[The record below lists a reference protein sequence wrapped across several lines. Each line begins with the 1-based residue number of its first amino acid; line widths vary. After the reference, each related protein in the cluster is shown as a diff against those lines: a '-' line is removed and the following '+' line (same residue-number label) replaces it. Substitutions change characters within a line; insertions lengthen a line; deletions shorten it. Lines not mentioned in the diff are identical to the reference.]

1 MVFFLKKKL
10 QRRSV
15 KPTSRFMIALTGA
28 VLLLFAVRPVN
39 AQNLVVTQP
48 TDFWFNYENTTTFTA
63 RTYEVPNHPSDPQ
76 LWLYNSEGSLIV
88 TNDDWYGLQSF
99 IQIQVEPGWYR
110 LRAGTCCGQPDV
122 WRTWDTTWNIDYELE
137 IEGVTNAPTT
147 STSTTVEETTTTVEE
162 TTTTTVEETTTT
174 TEVIWTTTSSTLPIG
189 EPSTTPLPTLLT
201 TTVPDPPTTTTS
213 APTTTTLAP
222 PPLTT
227 VPATTLPFPPST
239 IISTTTSVRTPR
251 TIASTIPSETAVSVV
266 EAPTSTNPVI
276 EPQVS
281 TTQIKAPDSVENSQD
296 QQEDQGTEPGAELEV
311 ITPEKEKQ
319 LLESFSETATP
330 EQVENAILDI
340 ANNLDVLTDTQ
351 LDKIALTV
359 TKAPKAV
366 KEKFEDEI
374 NIFGGGLDNYTPVGS
389 TVTVGERRALV
400 VIGAVLTAMPA
411 VAARRK

>member
-1 MVFFLKKKL
+1 MVFSLKKKL

-15 KPTSRFMIALTGA
+15 KPTSRFMLVLTGL

-48 TDFWFNYENTTTFTA
+48 TDFWFNYDVPTTFTA
-63 RTYEVPNHPSDPQ
+63 RTYQVPNHPSDPQ

-88 TNDDWYGLQSF
+88 TNDDYFGLQSF
-99 IQIQVEPGWYR
+99 IQTQVEPGWYR
-110 LRAGTCCGQPDV
+110 LRAGVCCGQPDV
-122 WRTWDTTWNIDYELE
+122 WRDGTTWNIDFELE

-147 STSTTVEETTTTVEE
+147 STSTTVEE
-162 TTTTTVEETTTT
+162 TTTTVEETTTT

-227 VPATTLPFPPST
+227 VPETTLPSPPST

-281 TTQIKAPDSVENSQD
+281 TTQTKAPDSVENSQD
-296 QQEDQGTEPGAELEV
+296 PQVEPRTEPGAELEV
-311 ITPEKEKQ
+311 ITLEKEKQ

-340 ANNLDVLTDTQ
+340 ANNLDVLTNTQ

-359 TKAPKAV
+359 SKAPKSV
-366 KEKFEDEI
+366 KQKFEAEI

-389 TVTVGERRALV
+389 TVNVGERRTLV
-400 VIGAVLTAMPA
+400 VLGAILTAMPA
-411 VAARRK
+411 VTTRRK

>member
-1 MVFFLKKKL
+1 MVFSLKKKL

-39 AQNLVVTQP
+39 AQNLVVAQP

-63 RTYEVPNHPSDPQ
+63 RTYQVPNHPSDPQ
-76 LWLYNSEGSLIV
+76 LWLYNSEGSLV
-88 TNDDWYGLQSF
+88 FTNDDWYGLQSF

-110 LRAGTCCGQPDV
+110 LRAGVCCGQPDV
-122 WRTWDTTWNIDYELE
+122 WGPNSNWNLDYELE
-137 IEGVTNAPTT
+137 IDGVTNAPTT
-147 STSTTVEETTTTVEE
+147 STSTTVEE
-162 TTTTTVEETTTT
+162 TTTTVEETTTT

-227 VPATTLPFPPST
+227 VPATTLPSPPST

-251 TIASTIPSETAVSVV
+251 TIASTIPLETAVSVV
-266 EAPTSTNPVI
+266 EAPTSTNRVI

-359 TKAPKAV
+359 SKAPKAV
-366 KEKFEDEI
+366 KQKFEAEI

-400 VIGAVLTAMPA
+400 VIGAVLTAMPVIA
-411 VAARRK
+411 TKRK